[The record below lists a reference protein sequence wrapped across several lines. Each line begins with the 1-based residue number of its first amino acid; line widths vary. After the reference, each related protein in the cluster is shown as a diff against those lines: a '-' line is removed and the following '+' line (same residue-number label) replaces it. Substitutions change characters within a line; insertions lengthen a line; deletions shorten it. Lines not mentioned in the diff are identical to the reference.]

1 VNFPNVLAVIPARGG
16 SKRIPR
22 KNIKLIDGMPLIGY
36 TILASKKSKLITDC
50 IVSTDDVE
58 IAEAAKKLS
67 GNVPFIRPKELATDE
82 VRNSEV
88 LIHSLEYMED
98 KRNIKYDIVLLLQ
111 PTCPNRK
118 AGQIDEAILRLHNS
132 SADTIAG
139 IKGPYKKRDPIL
151 KKIDENGMLKNI
163 INGDIGYT
171 DEFYLYNACLYG
183 VKREYLL
190 KHVKFTSC
198 NEIPILMEDRYSID
212 IDNPFDVIVA
222 EAVMQNER

>member
-1 VNFPNVLAVIPARGG
+1 MNLPKVLAVIPARGG

-22 KNIKLIDGMPLIGY
+22 KNIKVINGMPLIGHS
-36 TILASKKSKLITDC
+36 IIASRKAKLITDC
-50 IVSTDDVE
+50 IISTDDIE
-58 IAEAAKKLS
+58 IAETAKNLG

-88 LIHSLEYMED
+88 LIHALEYMED
-98 KRNIKYDIVLLLQ
+98 KRNIQYDILLLLQ

-118 AGQIDEAILRLHNS
+118 NGQIDEAILKLHNS
-132 SADTIAG
+132 TADTIAG

-151 KKIDENGMLKNI
+151 KKIDENGMLNNI

-190 KHVKFTSC
+190 KYAKFTSN
-198 NEIPILMEDRYSID
+198 NEIPMIMEDRYSID
-212 IDNPFDVIVA
+212 IDNPYDLIIA
-222 EAVMQNER
+222 EAVMQNEN